1 MTPIEIERKFL
12 IQMPSKEL
20 LNRQGTKAKSIVQ
33 TYLLPQDNE
42 TARVRMI
49 TEGETVTY
57 VKTVK
62 RRISNLSHF
71 EDEREI
77 SLEEYENEL
86 KNRDVGKKTIEKTR
100 YCIDFARH
108 TLEIDVYPF
117 WSDRAVLEI
126 ELSSEDEA
134 FEIPDYIN
142 IIKEVTDDG
151 RYKNTNLAKEIPMDI
166 VE

>member
-1 MTPIEIERKFL
+1 MTPLEIERKFL
-12 IQMPSKEL
+12 IEMPDKSAL
-20 LNRQGTKAKSIVQ
+20 KAHDARIKDMLQ
-33 TYLLPQDNE
+33 TYLIPAENE

-49 TEGETVTY
+49 REGDSVSY

-77 SLEEYENEL
+77 SLSEYENEL
-86 KNRDVGKKTIEKTR
+86 KNRDTSKKTIEKTR
-100 YCIDFARH
+100 YCIDFAAH

-117 WSDRAVLEI
+117 WTDRAVLEI
-126 ELSSEDEA
+126 ELSSEDES
-134 FEIPDYIN
+134 FDIPDYLKV
-142 IIKEVTDDG
+142 IKEITDDG

-166 VE
+166 I